1 MLSMNAAVPISTLSG
16 ETQSYVLDH
25 LQSGGPVTVERAQAL
40 KKAASVGHLSK
51 EEVNQLLSQ

>member
-1 MLSMNAAVPISTLSG
+1 MNAAVPISTLSG

-25 LQSGGPVTVERAQAL
+25 LQSAGPVTVERAQAL
-40 KKAASVGHLSK
+40 KKAASAGHLSK